1 MTDNYFSFIKKI
13 LSTMDSFQQDYGD
26 LRYSMR
32 INSYA
37 TEPRIIITIF
47 NKDRTKMID
56 FAIDYE
62 VEKNSIGNNFIY
74 ECFLERTNYF
84 LASEKKERQLQE
96 KLRYGTKNGITY
108 QERVLLGLD

>member
-26 LRYSMR
+26 LRYSVK
-32 INSYA
+32 IGSYVID
-37 TEPRIIITIF
+37 PRVVVTIF
-47 NKDRTKMID
+47 DKQKQLR

-62 VEKNSIGNNFIY
+62 VEKESIGNNFIY

-84 LASEKKERQLQE
+84 LASEKKEIQLQE
-96 KLRYGTKNGITY
+96 NKLKYGTKNGITY
-108 QERVLLGLD
+108 QERVLRGLD

>member
-1 MTDNYFSFIKKI
+1 MTDTYFSFIKKI

-47 NKDRTKMID
+47 DKVRTKTID

-62 VEKNSIGNNFIY
+62 VEKKSIGNNFIY

-84 LASEKKERQLQE
+84 LASEKKD
-96 KLRYGTKNGITY
+96 N
-108 QERVLLGLD
+108 